1 MDENNF
7 IIFNYIM
14 AFSIEE
20 TPIKGLTLI
29 HPHVFEDERGYFIK
43 DFERT
48 FYAEHNLPVKF
59 LETNESKSKKGT
71 IRGLHFQQRFSQGK
85 LIRVIKG
92 AVYDVAV
99 DLRFESPTFGK
110 WMGFELSEY
119 NHNVLYIPEGFAHGF
134 LALED
139 ESVFSY
145 KCTNKYA
152 PEFDSGI
159 RFNDPEIGVEW
170 PVDRVG
176 GWNNVI
182 TSEKDKKL
190 QSLNGFIEKNEP
202 ITID

>member
-1 MDENNF
+1 
-7 IIFNYIM
+7 M
-14 AFSIEE
+14 ALSIER
-20 TPIKGLTLI
+20 TPIEGLTLI

-43 DFERT
+43 DFESS
-48 FYAEHNLPVKF
+48 FYAANGLPVEF

-92 AVYDVAV
+92 VVYDVAV
-99 DLRFESPTFGK
+99 DLRFGSPTFGK

-119 NHNVLYIPEGFAHGF
+119 NHDVLYIPEGFAHGF

-139 ESVFSY
+139 DSIFSY

-152 PEFDSGI
+152 PEFDSGV

-176 GWNNVI
+176 GWDKVI
-182 TSEKDKKL
+182 TSAKDSKL
-190 QSLNGFIEKNEP
+190 QSFSEFVNRHEP
-202 ITID
+202 IE

>member
-1 MDENNF
+1 
-7 IIFNYIM
+7 M
-14 AFSIEE
+14 ALSIER
-20 TPIKGLTLI
+20 TPIDGLTLI

-48 FYAEHNLPVKF
+48 FYSENGLPVDF

-71 IRGLHFQQRFSQGK
+71 IRGLHFQQKFSQGK

-99 DLRFESPTFGK
+99 DLRFGSPTFGK
-110 WMGFELSEY
+110 WMGFDLSEY
-119 NHNVLYIPEGFAHGF
+119 NHDVLYIPEGFAHGF

-139 ESVFSY
+139 DSIFSY

-152 PEFDSGI
+152 PEFDSGVK
-159 RFNDPEIGVEW
+159 FDDPEICVEW

-176 GWNNVI
+176 GWENVI
-182 TSEKDKKL
+182 TSAKDSKL
-190 QSLNGFIEKNEP
+190 QSFSEFVARHEVIE
-202 ITID
+202 

>member
-1 MDENNF
+1 
-7 IIFNYIM
+7 M
-14 AFSIEE
+14 ALSIEK
-20 TPIKGLTLI
+20 TPIEGLTLI

-43 DFERT
+43 DFERN
-48 FYAEHNLPVKF
+48 FYAENGLPVDF

-99 DLRFESPTFGK
+99 DLRLGSPTFGK

-119 NHNVLYIPEGFAHGF
+119 NHDVLYIPDGFAHGF

-139 ESVFSY
+139 DSIFSY

-152 PEFDSGI
+152 PEFDSGVL
-159 RFNDPEIGVEW
+159 FNDTEIGVEW
-170 PVDRVG
+170 PVERVG
-176 GWNNVI
+176 GWDKVI
-182 TSEKDKKL
+182 TSAKDSKL
-190 QSLNGFIEKNEP
+190 QSYREFVEKKQP
-202 ITID
+202 ITFD

>member
-1 MDENNF
+1 
-7 IIFNYIM
+7 M
-14 AFSIEE
+14 ALSIEK
-20 TPIKGLTLI
+20 TPIKGLTII

-43 DFERT
+43 DFERS
-48 FYAEHNLPVKF
+48 FYAENELPVDF

-71 IRGLHFQQRFSQGK
+71 IRGLHFQQRYSQGK

-99 DLRFESPTFGK
+99 DLRFDSPTFGK

-119 NHNVLYIPEGFAHGF
+119 NHDILYIPEGFAHGF
-134 LALED
+134 LALKD
-139 ESVFSY
+139 DSIFSY

-170 PVDRVG
+170 PVDKIG
-176 GWNNVI
+176 GWDNVI
-182 TSEKDKKL
+182 TSSKDSKL
-190 QSLNGFIEKNEP
+190 QSFAEFVNRHESIK
-202 ITID
+202 

>member
-1 MDENNF
+1 MALSIKKT
-7 IIFNYIM
+7 II
-14 AFSIEE
+14 E
-20 TPIKGLTLI
+20 GLIVI

-43 DFERT
+43 DFEKS
-48 FYAEHNLPVKF
+48 FYAQNGLPVDF

-99 DLRFESPTFGK
+99 DLRFGSPTFGK

-119 NHNVLYIPEGFAHGF
+119 NHDVLYIPEGFAHGF

-139 ESVFSY
+139 DSIFSY

-152 PEFDSGI
+152 PEFDSGV
-159 RFNDPEIGVEW
+159 RFNDPVIGVEW
-170 PVDRVG
+170 PVERVG
-176 GWNNVI
+176 GWDKVI
-182 TSEKDKKL
+182 TSGKDAKL
-190 QSLNGFIEKNEP
+190 QSFNEFVQKDQP
-202 ITID
+202 ITFD

>member
-1 MDENNF
+1 
-7 IIFNYIM
+7 M
-14 AFSIEE
+14 ALSVEK
-20 TPIKGLTLI
+20 TPIKGLTII

-43 DFERT
+43 DFERS
-48 FYAEHNLPVKF
+48 FYAENDLPIDF

-99 DLRFESPTFGK
+99 DLRFDSPTFGK

-119 NHNVLYIPEGFAHGF
+119 NHNILYIPDGFAHGF

-139 ESVFSY
+139 DSIFSY

-152 PEFDSGI
+152 PEFDSGVLY
-159 RFNDPEIGVEW
+159 NDPEIGVEW
-170 PVDRVG
+170 PVDKVG
-176 GWNNVI
+176 GWEHVI
-182 TSEKDKKL
+182 TSAKDAKL
-190 QSLNGFIEKNEP
+190 QTLKEFINKKTP
-202 ITID
+202 ITFD

>member
-1 MDENNF
+1 
-7 IIFNYIM
+7 M
-14 AFSIEE
+14 ALSIER

-43 DFERT
+43 DFERA
-48 FYAEHNLPVKF
+48 FYEENDLPIVF
-59 LETNESKSKKGT
+59 IETNESKSKKGT
-71 IRGLHFQQRFSQGK
+71 IRGLHFQQHFSQGK

-99 DLRFESPTFGK
+99 DLRFESETFGK

-119 NHNVLYIPEGFAHGF
+119 NHDVLYIPEGFAHGF

-139 ESVFSY
+139 DSIFSY

-159 RFNDPEIGVEW
+159 KFDDPEIGVEW
-170 PVDRVG
+170 PIDKVG
-176 GWNNVI
+176 GWNHVI
-182 TSEKDKKL
+182 TSAKDARL
-190 QSLNGFIEKNEP
+190 QSFREFVEKNEV
-202 ITID
+202 ID

>member
-7 IIFNYIM
+7 VNYTNM
-14 AFSIEE
+14 ALSIEK
-20 TPIKGLTLI
+20 TPIEGLTLI

-43 DFERT
+43 DFEKS
-48 FYAEHNLPVKF
+48 FYESNGLPVNF

-71 IRGLHFQQRFSQGK
+71 IRGLHFQQKFSQGK

-92 AVYDVAV
+92 TVYDVAV
-99 DLRFESPTFGK
+99 DLRFNSPTFGK

-119 NHNVLYIPEGFAHGF
+119 NHDVLYIPEGFAHGF

-139 ESVFSY
+139 NSIFSY

-152 PEFDSGI
+152 PEFDSGV

-170 PVDRVG
+170 PVERVG
-176 GWNNVI
+176 GWGKVI
-182 TSEKDKKL
+182 TSVKDAKL
-190 QSLNGFIEKNEP
+190 QSFKEFVEKGEP
-202 ITID
+202 IQ